1 MRTLMRHVLLGLC
14 LLFGIMAIRPA
25 SAQTAG
31 NCINSAA
38 ISYASGL
45 TSVTTNQAITIDA
58 VMTGCVF
65 LPKVL
70 TNPVPAIFRWTGVAY
85 NVACT
90 NAQGDSVSQGN
101 GTLTWNDGSTSG
113 VIITSLTNVGLSG
126 ITPAEAN
133 FKVISGSGA
142 GGTFTVVDAFVP
154 SPNQLTC
161 SNSNPIRILT
171 GVGTD
176 VFLNLSSL

>member
-1 MRTLMRHVLLGLC
+1 MRHVLFGLC
-14 LLFGIMAIRPA
+14 LLFGILTIRPA

-31 NCINSAA
+31 NCVNSAA

-58 VMTGCVF
+58 ELTGCAF

-70 TNPVPAIFRWTGVAY
+70 TNPAPAIFRWTGTAY

-90 NAQGDSVSQGN
+90 NAQGDSVSEGN
-101 GTLTWNDGSTSG
+101 GTITWNDDSTST
-113 VIITSLTNVGLSG
+113 VIMTSLTNVGLSG
-126 ITPAEAN
+126 ITPAQAN
-133 FKVISGSGA
+133 FKVVSGPGA

-154 SPNQLTC
+154 APNQLTC
-161 SNSNPIRILT
+161 SNSNPIHILT
-171 GVGTD
+171 GTGTD
-176 VFLNLSSL
+176 AFLNLSSL